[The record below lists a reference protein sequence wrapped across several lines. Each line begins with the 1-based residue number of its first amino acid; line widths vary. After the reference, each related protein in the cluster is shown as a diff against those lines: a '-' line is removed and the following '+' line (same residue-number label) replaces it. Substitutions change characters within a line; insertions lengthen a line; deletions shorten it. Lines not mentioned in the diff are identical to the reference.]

1 MAVRNDIRLAAAGP
15 IDGVTKFPQWFEDHR
30 GVRLELVARPDP
42 MAPAIGDIPE
52 PGSPVVHPTNFPEE
66 SFYFMAEARL
76 QVAGNGTIGRARVI
90 MALEAAFGGDEEPET
105 SIGGPNPGVV
115 FARLRVRMEDVV
127 PGETYV
133 VRHPYGETRPLIADE
148 RGRVAYTCDL
158 GVSENDLNR
167 VLVSGEIAPFLAW
180 TAPLPN
186 GYIGD
191 GVTEHAVAH
200 GRFRNHVE
208 IAGTGIGVGSAD
220 ALGVDLVSK
229 ALFTVQ
235 GRLAGT
241 GATLPPPPL
250 GGPGIS
256 VLDILDAEYRTSRRQ
271 LRVRGTLLPVSIGD
285 GAGGYTSDRVD
296 VTIPG
301 YPTMSAFPDVTG
313 AWTVRKTL
321 VTPGAPIPGPLTNVQ
336 VRTAS
341 QRTGTRLLTIR
352 N

>member
-1 MAVRNDIRLAAAGP
+1 MSKVIDRDFASRRRLNMTDASKRCHFSAIIPVRAAAFLPLSMKGGGGMAVRNDIRLAAAGP

-105 SIGGPNPGVV
+105 STGGPNPGVV

-158 GVSENDLNR
+158 GVSENDLTR

-191 GVTEHAVAH
+191 GVTEHAVPMPSGSIWCPRPCSPCRAVSR
-200 GRFRNHVE
+200 GRARPCRRR
-208 IAGTGIGVGSAD
+208 
-220 ALGVDLVSK
+220 
-229 ALFTVQ
+229 
-235 GRLAGT
+235 RLADRAFRCSTFSTRNIVPPAGSCGCAGRCCRSRSAT
-241 GATLPPPPL
+241 GRA
-250 GGPGIS
+250 
-256 VLDILDAEYRTSRRQ
+256 
-271 LRVRGTLLPVSIGD
+271 
-285 GAGGYTSDRVD
+285 
-296 VTIPG
+296 
-301 YPTMSAFPDVTG
+301 
-313 AWTVRKTL
+313 
-321 VTPGAPIPGPLTNVQ
+321 VTPP
-336 VRTAS
+336 TAS
-341 QRTGTRLLTIR
+341 T
-352 N
+352 